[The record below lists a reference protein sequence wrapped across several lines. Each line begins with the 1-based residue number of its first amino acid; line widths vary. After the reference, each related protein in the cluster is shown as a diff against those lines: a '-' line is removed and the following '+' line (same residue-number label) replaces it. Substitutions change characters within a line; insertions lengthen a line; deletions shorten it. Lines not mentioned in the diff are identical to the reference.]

1 MPTARGGSVAAVV
14 GGKFYVIGG
23 AGPMPDASTP
33 AIRPRQPQ
41 RSLGNVEEYDPATNK
56 WRARAPMPT
65 PCNHMGGEAV
75 NGRIYVIGGRLR
87 GGVIIGFS
95 GEIKFVEGFHSP
107 AGPWGHK
114 KPTPTARSRVQTPQ
128 FNGLLYPSGG

>member
-1 MPTARGGSVAAVV
+1 MPAARDGSVAAVV

-33 AIRPRQPQ
+33 TIRPRQPQ
-41 RSLGNVEEYDPATNK
+41 RSLGNVEEYDPTTNK

-75 NGRIYVIGGRLR
+75 NRKIFFIRRRAGAGFEHSGVWRI
-87 GGVIIGFS
+87 
-95 GEIKFVEGFHSP
+95 
-107 AGPWGHK
+107 
-114 KPTPTARSRVQTPQ
+114 
-128 FNGLLYPSGG
+128 

>member
-33 AIRPRQPQ
+33 TIRPRQPQ

-75 NGRIYVIGGRLR
+75 NGRVYVIGGRVSGAFL
-87 GGVIIGFS
+87 IGFS
-95 GEIKFVEGFHSP
+95 GETQLGRGHRPTRGSW
-107 AGPWGHK
+107 GP
-114 KPTPTARSRVQTPQ
+114 Q
-128 FNGLLYPSGG
+128 